1 MTVFA
6 GLFPQTDIL
15 IDVVNASF
23 IVIVPTLI
31 YSWLQVRKGN
41 YAWHKKI
48 QLILFAVLFVAVIL
62 FEVDLR
68 MRGGIF
74 KMVEQSQFAGT
85 VLLNGTI
92 WFHMFVSITT
102 SFIWIGLIAFSLYK
116 FASPPKPNSFS
127 RTHKIWGTIGMI
139 DMILTGITGVMLYV
153 MGFAMVK

>member
-1 MTVFA
+1 MTFFA

-15 IDVVNASF
+15 IDIVNFSF
-23 IVIVPTLI
+23 IIIVPTLI
-31 YSWLQVRKGN
+31 YSWIQVRKGN

-48 QLILFAVLFVAVIL
+48 QLTLFIVLFIAVIL

-85 VLLNGTI
+85 LLLNATI

-102 SFIWIGLIAFSLYK
+102 SLIWIGLVIFSLKK
-116 FASPPKPNSFS
+116 FASPPLPNSFS

-153 MGFAMVK
+153 LGFAMVK